1 MLQSKKSKL
10 IAGIVFD
17 IIGMLTPFILDLAWA
32 PISSYLM
39 NKMYKDDMGKKASIF
54 VAVEELIPGLDFI
67 PTFTIMWFY
76 TYVIKSKQEEPE
88 FQVID

>member
-10 IAGIVFD
+10 IAGIIFD

-76 TYVIKSKQEEPE
+76 TYVIKSKQEKSE